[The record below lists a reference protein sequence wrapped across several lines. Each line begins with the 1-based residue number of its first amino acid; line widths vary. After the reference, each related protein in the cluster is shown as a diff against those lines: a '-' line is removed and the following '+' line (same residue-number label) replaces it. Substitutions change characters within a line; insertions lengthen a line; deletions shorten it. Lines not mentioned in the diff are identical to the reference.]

1 MHESWIIT
9 PPPRPKTLPPNLHDK
24 NTTTDDDDYNDD
36 GNAQNH
42 THNHNRNTALALAL
56 TLACAPRPA
65 PNCPPKTTRL
75 SPSLSTSF
83 WPSSCRS
90 P

>member
-9 PPPRPKTLPPNLHDK
+9 PSPRPKTLPPNLHDK
-24 NTTTDDDDYNDD
+24 NTTADDSDDSDD
-36 GNAQNH
+36 GNAHNLN
-42 THNHNRNTALALAL
+42 HNHNTALAL

-65 PNCPPKTTRL
+65 PNCLPPPKTTRL
-75 SPSLSTSF
+75 RPSLSTSF
-83 WPSSCRS
+83 WASSCLS